1 MANENTQNTA
11 LSESMAALEKCLDS
25 MLAEQRKSAHNAI
38 DMDDWSKAEE
48 ILART
53 KNNIARIESL
63 KGKFVEFKN
72 EAAKLE
78 FIAADSSEAKE
89 AKPVGAGPAKPSEET
104 KTAPVS
110 KPAEQA
116 KPAAETQTAPSKP
129 AEAPKPAETA
139 KPTEPAKPA
148 APAKP
153 AEQPKPAPTP
163 APAQP
168 KPTPPPTPT
177 PAPAQPKPAPAPA
190 QPKPAPK
197 QPEQPKP
204 KPAPKPAEPVKQP
217 APAPTVQVSRPAE
230 NTTRLDFEM
239 DDIDETPKPDPNN
252 PIILACEELITRFP
266 FSMKLISKHD
276 KIGKF
281 FRDDETAAK
290 RDLSMPAQLSSGI
303 WVETNVPEER
313 VQVFIRSIKRYCDE
327 SVNA

>member
-1 MANENTQNTA
+1 MANENLQNSA
-11 LSESMAALEKCLDS
+11 LSESMNALEKCLDS
-25 MLAEQRKSAHNAI
+25 MLAEQRKSAHTAI

-63 KGKFVEFKN
+63 KGKFVEFKG
-72 EAAKLE
+72 EAAKLG
-78 FIAADSSEAKE
+78 FVPADGS
-89 AKPVGAGPAKPSEET
+89 KPEQD
-104 KTAPVS
+104 
-110 KPAEQA
+110 KPAEAAKAAPASEPAEKA
-116 KPAAETQTAPSKP
+116 KPDAEAQPAPSKP
-129 AEAPKPAETA
+129 AEAPKPAE
-139 KPTEPAKPA
+139 
-148 APAKP
+148 PAKP
-153 AEQPKPAPTP
+153 AEQPKPAP

-168 KPTPPPTPT
+168 KPAL
-177 PAPAQPKPAPAPA
+177 APAQPKPAPAPA
-190 QPKPAPK
+190 QPKPAPAPV
-197 QPEQPKP
+197 QP
-204 KPAPKPAEPVKQP
+204 KPAPAPAQSKPAPAQPKP
-217 APAPTVQVSRPAE
+217 APAPAQSKPAPAVQAVRPVE
-230 NTTRLDFEM
+230 NVTRLDFEM

-290 RDLSMPAQLSSGI
+290 RDLSKPVQLSSGI

-313 VQVFIRSIKRYCDE
+313 VQVFIKSIKRYCDE

>member
-1 MANENTQNTA
+1 MANENLQNSA
-11 LSESMAALEKCLDS
+11 LSESMNALEKCLDS
-25 MLAEQRKSAHNAI
+25 MLAEQRKSAHTAI

-63 KGKFVEFKN
+63 KGKFVEFKG
-72 EAAKLE
+72 EAAKLG
-78 FIAADSSEAKE
+78 FVPADGS
-89 AKPVGAGPAKPSEET
+89 KPEQD
-104 KTAPVS
+104 
-110 KPAEQA
+110 KPAEAAKAAPASEPAEKA
-116 KPAAETQTAPSKP
+116 KPDAEAQPAPSKP
-129 AEAPKPAETA
+129 AEAPKPAE
-139 KPTEPAKPA
+139 
-148 APAKP
+148 PAKP
-153 AEQPKPAPTP
+153 AEQPKPAP

-168 KPTPPPTPT
+168 K

-190 QPKPAPK
+190 QPKPTPAPV
-197 QPEQPKP
+197 QP
-204 KPAPKPAEPVKQP
+204 KPAPAPAQPKP
-217 APAPTVQVSRPAE
+217 APAVQAVRPAE

-290 RDLSMPAQLSSGI
+290 RDLSRPAQLSSGI

-313 VQVFIRSIKRYCDE
+313 VQVFIKSIKRYCDE

>member
-78 FIAADSSEAKE
+78 LIAADSSEAE
-89 AKPVGAGPAKPSEET
+89 QAKPVGAGSPKSAEET
-104 KTAPVS
+104 KTVPVS
-110 KPAEQA
+110 KPTEQT
-116 KPAAETQTAPSKP
+116 KPAAEAQPAPSKP
-129 AEAPKPAETA
+129 AETPKPAEAA
-139 KPTEPAKPA
+139 KPAEPAKPA

-153 AEQPKPAPTP
+153 AEQPKPAPAPT
-163 APAQP
+163 PAQP
-168 KPTPPPTPT
+168 KPTPAPPQSK
-177 PAPAQPKPAPAPA
+177 PAPTPAPA

-197 QPEQPKP
+197 QPEPP

-217 APAPTVQVSRPAE
+217 APAPAVQVSRPAE

-281 FRDDETAAK
+281 FRDDEAAAK